1 MHAASL
7 RSEPVSCGLLMDDIL
22 ETIAFGSWNLSELGS
37 HDRVRHSCYQDL
49 QDAQF
54 TVSKLNIL
62 LLGIYCTGVF
72 TVTED

>member
-1 MHAASL
+1 MHTAAL
-7 RSEPVSCGLLMDDIL
+7 GSEPVSCGLLMDDIL
-22 ETIAFGSWNLSELGS
+22 GTIAFGSRNLSELGS
-37 HDRVRHSCYQDL
+37 HDRVRHSWDQDL

-54 TVSKLNIL
+54 TVSKLNII